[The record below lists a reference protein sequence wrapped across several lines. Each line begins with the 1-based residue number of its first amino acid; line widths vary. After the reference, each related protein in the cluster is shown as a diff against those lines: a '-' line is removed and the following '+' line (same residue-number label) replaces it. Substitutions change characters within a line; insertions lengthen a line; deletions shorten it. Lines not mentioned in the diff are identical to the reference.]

1 MIDIGQSS
9 ASQGSEATA
18 VVVAEMLVMEI
29 GVVRCVCVWLCVK
42 CIVCAPPQG
51 TTDDGHW
58 PIFRFAG

>member
-29 GVVRCVCVWLCVK
+29 GVVRCVCVV
-42 CIVCAPPQG
+42 VC
-51 TTDDGHW
+51 
-58 PIFRFAG
+58 